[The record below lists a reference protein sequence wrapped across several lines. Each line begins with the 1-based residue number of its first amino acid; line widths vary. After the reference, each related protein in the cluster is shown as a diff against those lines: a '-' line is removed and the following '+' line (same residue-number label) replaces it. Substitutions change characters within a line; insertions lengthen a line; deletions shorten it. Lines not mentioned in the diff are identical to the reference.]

1 CGGSPGWRDRSGPGI
16 GEQHDRQ
23 GGTVMNRIFAAVIA
37 IVLILSGLSSMFVV
51 REGHSALLLQFGRIV
66 HTDYQPGLHFKLP
79 VIQQVMHFDKRI
91 LSLDAPP
98 ERYFTSEK
106 KSVNVDFYVKWRIA
120 DNAAYYRATGG
131 DQLQAEQRLTPIVKD
146 ALRFEFNARTL
157 PDLISGGRK
166 DITERVRAQTDAS
179 TRKNLGIAVVDV
191 RIKRIDLPNEVSES
205 VYKRMRAERLQLANE
220 LRYTGQESAA
230 RIKADADRQ
239 AQVLKADANRDAATV
254 EGEGDAQAA
263 AMYAQSYSQD
273 PEFFAFYRSL
283 AAYRTSLEDGRGVLV
298 IKPDSPFLR

>member
-1 CGGSPGWRDRSGPGI
+1 MKITS
-16 GEQHDRQ
+16 
-23 GGTVMNRIFAAVIA
+23 AVVA
-37 IVLILSGLSSMFVV
+37 VLLILLGLNSMFVV
-51 REGHSALLLQFGRIV
+51 SEGHSALLLQFGRIV
-66 HTDYQPGLHFKLP
+66 RTDYQPGLYFKMPL
-79 VIQQVMHFDKRI
+79 IQQVMNFDKRI

-106 KSVNVDFYVKWRIA
+106 KSVNVDFYVKWRVA

-131 DQLQAEQRLTPIVKD
+131 DQLQAAQRLTPIVKD

-179 TRKNLGIAVVDV
+179 ARKNLGIAVVDV

-220 LRYTGQESAA
+220 LRFTGQESAET
-230 RIKADADRQ
+230 IQADADRQ
-239 AQVLKADANRDAATV
+239 GQVLRADAERDAAKIR
-254 EGEGDAQAA
+254 GEGDAEAA
-263 AMYAQSYSQD
+263 EIYARAYSQD
-273 PEFFAFYRSL
+273 PEFFTFYRSL
-283 AAYRTSLEDGRGVLV
+283 AAYRTSFEDGKGVL
-298 IKPDSPFLR
+298 IMKPDDEFLRYFEQSAQKR

>member
-1 CGGSPGWRDRSGPGI
+1 
-16 GEQHDRQ
+16 
-23 GGTVMNRIFAAVIA
+23 MNRIVAAFVAVVVI
-37 IVLILSGLSSMFVV
+37 LLGLSSVFVV
-51 REGHSALLLQFGRIV
+51 REGHSALVLQFGRLV

-79 VIQQVMHFDKRI
+79 VLQQVIHFDKRI
-91 LSLDAPP
+91 LSLEAPP

-131 DQLQAEQRLTPIVKD
+131 DQLQAAQRLTPIVKD

-179 TRKNLGIAVVDV
+179 ARKNLGIAVVDV

-220 LRYTGQESAA
+220 LRYTGQESAT

-239 AQVLKADANRDAATV
+239 AQVLEADANRDAAKV
-254 EGEGDAQAA
+254 KGEGDAKAA
-263 AMYAQSYSQD
+263 GIYADSYSKD
-273 PEFFAFYRSL
+273 PEFYAFYRSL
-283 AAYRTSLEDGRGVLV
+283 AAYRASLETGNGVL
-298 IKPDSPFLR
+298 ILKPDSPFLHYFDNPAPRK

>member
-1 CGGSPGWRDRSGPGI
+1 MMRIGS
-16 GEQHDRQ
+16 
-23 GGTVMNRIFAAVIA
+23 AVIA
-37 IVLILSGLSSMFVV
+37 ALVILLGLNSMFVV
-51 REGHSALLLQFGRIV
+51 SEGHSALLLQFGRIV
-66 HTDYQPGLHFKLP
+66 RTDYQPGLHFKLP

-106 KSVNVDFYVKWRIA
+106 KSVNVDFYVKWRVA

-131 DQLQAEQRLTPIVKD
+131 DQLQAAQRLTPIVKD

-179 TRKNLGIAVVDV
+179 ARKNLGIAVVDV

-220 LRYTGQESAA
+220 LRFTGQESAET
-230 RIKADADRQ
+230 IQADADRQ
-239 AQVLKADANRDAATV
+239 GQVLRADAQRDAAKV
-254 EGEGDAQAA
+254 KGEGDAEAA
-263 AMYAQSYSQD
+263 AIYAQAYTQD
-273 PEFFAFYRSL
+273 PEFFTFYRSL
-283 AAYRTSLEDGRGVLV
+283 AAYRTSFEDGKGVL
-298 IKPDSPFLR
+298 IMKPDDEFLRYFEQPAQKR

>member
-1 CGGSPGWRDRSGPGI
+1 MMKISSAI
-16 GEQHDRQ
+16 
-23 GGTVMNRIFAAVIA
+23 IAV
-37 IVLILSGLSSMFVV
+37 VLLLLGLNSMFVV
-51 REGHSALLLQFGRIV
+51 SEGHSALVLQFGRIV
-66 HTDYQPGLHFKLP
+66 QTDYQPGLHFKLP

-106 KSVNVDFYVKWRIA
+106 KSVNVDFYVKWRIV
-120 DNAAYYRATGG
+120 DNAMYYRSTGG
-131 DQLQAEQRLTPIVKD
+131 DQLQATQRLTPIVKD

-179 TRKNLGIAVVDV
+179 ARKNLGIAVVDV

-220 LRYTGQESAA
+220 LRFTGQESAET
-230 RIKADADRQ
+230 IQADADRQ
-239 AQVLKADANRDAATV
+239 GQVLRADARRDAATIR
-254 EGEGDAQAA
+254 GEGDAQAA
-263 AMYAQSYSQD
+263 AIYAKAYSQD
-273 PEFFAFYRSL
+273 PEFFTFYRSL
-283 AAYRTSLEDGRGVLV
+283 AAYRKSFEDGKGML
-298 IKPDSPFLR
+298 ILKPDNEFLRYFDQPTPKR

>member
-1 CGGSPGWRDRSGPGI
+1 MMKVSSAI
-16 GEQHDRQ
+16 
-23 GGTVMNRIFAAVIA
+23 IA
-37 IVLILSGLSSMFVV
+37 FLVVLLGLNSMFVV
-51 REGHSALLLQFGRIV
+51 GEGHSALLLQFGRIV
-66 HTDYQPGLHFKLP
+66 RTDYQPGLHFKLP
-79 VIQQVMHFDKRI
+79 VMQQVMHFDKRI

-106 KSVNVDFYVKWRIA
+106 KSVNVDFYVKWRVA

-131 DQLQAEQRLTPIVKD
+131 DQLQAAQRLTPIVKD

-179 TRKNLGIAVVDV
+179 ARKNLGIAVVDV

-220 LRYTGQESAA
+220 LRFTGQEAA
-230 RIKADADRQ
+230 EKIQADADRQ
-239 AQVLKADANRDAATV
+239 GQVLRADAQRDAAKV
-254 EGEGDAQAA
+254 KGEGDAEAA
-263 AMYAQSYSQD
+263 AIYAQAYTQD
-273 PEFFAFYRSL
+273 PEFFTFYRSL
-283 AAYRTSLEDGRGVLV
+283 AAYRTSFEDGKGVL
-298 IKPDSPFLR
+298 ILKPDDEFLRYFEQPVQKR

>member
-1 CGGSPGWRDRSGPGI
+1 MMKISSI
-16 GEQHDRQ
+16 
-23 GGTVMNRIFAAVIA
+23 IAA
-37 IVLILSGLSSMFVV
+37 IVVVLLGLNSMFVL

-66 HTDYQPGLHFKLP
+66 RTDYQPGLHFKLP
-79 VIQQVMHFDKRI
+79 VIQQVMNFDKRI

-106 KSVNVDFYVKWRIA
+106 KSVNVDFYVKWRVA

-131 DQLQAEQRLTPIVKD
+131 DQLQAAQRLTPIVKD

-179 TRKNLGIAVVDV
+179 ARKNLGIAVVDV

-220 LRYTGQESAA
+220 LRFTGQESAET
-230 RIKADADRQ
+230 IQADADRQ
-239 AQVLKADANRDAATV
+239 GQVLRADAQRDAAKV
-254 EGEGDAQAA
+254 RGEGDAQAA
-263 AMYAQSYSQD
+263 TIYAQAYNQD
-273 PEFFAFYRSL
+273 PEFFSFYRSL
-283 AAYRTSLEDGRGVLV
+283 SAYRISFEDGKGVMIL
-298 IKPDSPFLR
+298 KPDDEFLRYFEQSSSKR

>member
-1 CGGSPGWRDRSGPGI
+1 
-16 GEQHDRQ
+16 
-23 GGTVMNRIFAAVIA
+23 MNRIVAAFVAVVVI
-37 IVLILSGLSSMFVV
+37 LLGLSSMFVV
-51 REGHSALLLQFGRIV
+51 REGHSALVLQFGRIV

-79 VIQQVMHFDKRI
+79 VIQQVIHFDKRI
-91 LSLDAPP
+91 LSLEAPP

-131 DQLQAEQRLTPIVKD
+131 DQLQAAQRLTPIVKD

-166 DITERVRAQTDAS
+166 DITERVRAQTDLSA
-179 TRKNLGIAVVDV
+179 RKNLGIAVVDV

-220 LRYTGQESAA
+220 LRYTGQEAA
-230 RIKADADRQ
+230 TRIKADADRQ
-239 AQVLKADANRDAATV
+239 AQVLEADANRDAAKV
-254 EGEGDAQAA
+254 KGEGDAEAA
-263 AMYAQSYSQD
+263 AIYARAYSKD
-273 PEFFAFYRSL
+273 PEFYAFYRSL
-283 AAYRTSLEDGRGVLV
+283 AAYRASLETGNGVL
-298 IKPDSPFLR
+298 ILKPDSPFLHYFDDPAPRK

>member
-1 CGGSPGWRDRSGPGI
+1 MMKVGSI
-16 GEQHDRQ
+16 
-23 GGTVMNRIFAAVIA
+23 IIAVLL
-37 IVLILSGLSSMFVV
+37 VLLGLNSMFVV
-51 REGHSALLLQFGRIV
+51 SEGHSALLLQFGRIV
-66 HTDYQPGLHFKLP
+66 RTDYQPGLHFKLP

-106 KSVNVDFYVKWRIA
+106 KSVNVDFYVKWRVA

-131 DQLQAEQRLTPIVKD
+131 DQLQAAQRLTPIVKD

-179 TRKNLGIAVVDV
+179 ARKNLGIAVVDV

-220 LRYTGQESAA
+220 LRFTGQEAA
-230 RIKADADRQ
+230 EKIQADADRQ
-239 AQVLKADANRDAATV
+239 GQVLRADAQRDAAKV
-254 EGEGDAQAA
+254 KGEGDAEAA
-263 AMYAQSYSQD
+263 AIYAQAYTQD
-273 PEFFAFYRSL
+273 PEFFTFYRSL
-283 AAYRTSLEDGRGVLV
+283 AAYRTSFEDGKGVL
-298 IKPDSPFLR
+298 ILKPDDEFLRYFGQPAQKR